1 MLFVCLLNCFF
12 LQTIVVCLF
21 VKMFFLQTIVV
32 WLSVKCAAISV
43 NSRCFET
50 KLLLNYRNE
59 SERKR
64 EQFRHMINIFTN
76 NCQQDKINNNIKV
89 YHIISFDFYPWNDNL
104 MMIPS
109 QARPTDL
116 FPHIIQN
123 RPLIKSHFDEPWF
136 YDASSYPGF
145 CKKYFRSLVY

>member
-1 MLFVCLLNCFF
+1 M
-12 LQTIVVCLF
+12 QTIVVWLSVKCCLF
-21 VKMFFLQTIVV
+21 VCKNVFLQTIVV

-89 YHIISFDFYPWNDNL
+89 YHIISFDFYQWHDNL

-109 QARPTDL
+109 YL

-123 RPLIKSHFDEPWF
+123 RPLIRSHFDEPWF
-136 YDASSYPGF
+136 YDAWSYPGF
-145 CKKYFRSLVY
+145 CKEIF